1 MSQNESPLG
10 LLQECVVAG
19 GSPSD
24 VTANSNNMRCRPRGG
39 QEESSSPVDLFM
51 DVMRTKAAS
60 VPALFSSKASSKAN
74 AHAALRQDFNLSTRV
89 WGATQ

>member
-1 MSQNESPLG
+1 MSQNETPLG

-24 VTANSNNMRCRPRGG
+24 VTANNHNMRCRPRDG
-39 QEESSSPVDLFM
+39 QEESSPVDLFM
-51 DVMRTKAAS
+51 DVLRTRAAS
-60 VPALFSSKASSKAN
+60 VPALFSSTAPSKAN

-89 WGATQ
+89 WGGTQ